1 MSEAA
6 EVIRGDTCVIE
17 VTVYDEDG
25 ALLDLT
31 GYSAE
36 FAVKLK
42 VSDPDP
48 PVLLLAVGTGI
59 TFLNQ
64 VTLKG
69 QMRIVIEKEDTNN
82 LPAGNCWY
90 DLHIATG
97 ALRHQVIKNT
107 ILPVITPVNRL

>member
-48 PVLLLAVGTGI
+48 PALLLTVGTGI
-59 TFLNQ
+59 TFLGQ
-64 VTLKG
+64 VG

-82 LPAGNCWY
+82 LPAGNCCY

-97 ALRHQVIKNT
+97 SLRHQVIKNT